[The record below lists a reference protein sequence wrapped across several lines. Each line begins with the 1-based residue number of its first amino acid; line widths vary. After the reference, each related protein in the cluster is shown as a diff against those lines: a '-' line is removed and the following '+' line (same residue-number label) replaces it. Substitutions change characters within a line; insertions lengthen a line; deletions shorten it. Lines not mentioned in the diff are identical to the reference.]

1 MLRWRDWR
9 GICCCFF
16 FSRGD
21 WKEFSNHS
29 LFSRKQ
35 LGHYEGQTER
45 SLTSSARSLQCV
57 KTCKASTRAG
67 EEDFDGMTL
76 TSELSHGEQTWFPL
90 YRKTTWVS
98 EGSARSFSPFLFPRW
113 ENEEAATSKAVIID
127 PLVSQCVC
135 VCVWT
140 RSWCKKKKTG
150 LEDTEGISFLCPYLT
165 SHNLWGVLRAFLVFF
180 SLKHTDEQLSSAFRQ
195 FLISFKD
202 CFLSVEGCS

>member
-135 VCVWT
+135 VCV
-140 RSWCKKKKTG
+140 CGHEAGVKKKKKNG
-150 LEDTEGISFLCPYLT
+150 PRGYRGHQLFVSLLDFAQSLRSFEGILSLFLPQTYRWTALFCIPPVSY
-165 SHNLWGVLRAFLVFF
+165 FF
-180 SLKHTDEQLSSAFRQ
+180 
-195 FLISFKD
+195 
-202 CFLSVEGCS
+202 